1 VQRVRTAGFGTLVF
15 MTDEEIRAHFDATHE
30 EMNRRFDATQEEMN
44 RRFNATADLIRQ
56 IAIRIEAHIDQTF
69 GDRKARFDRQDARL
83 ERHGGLLQGGARATT
98 RLIEWSENAD
108 RLWAERDER
117 LRRMEER
124 IRRLEEKS

>member
-1 VQRVRTAGFGTLVF
+1 MCDTGF
-15 MTDEEIRAHFDATHE
+15 MTDDEIRRGFDATQA
-30 EMNRRFDATQEEMN
+30 EMDRRFDAT
-44 RRFNATADLIRQ
+44 ADLIQKVAARL
-56 IAIRIEAHIDQTF
+56 EAHIDQSF
-69 GDRKARFDRQDARL
+69 GDLKARFDRQDARL

-117 LRRMEER
+117 LRQMEER